1 MAFSQ
6 STFYSPSSN
15 NAWTMNFDS
24 DSFDRDDALDSLIE
38 DALFDRDD
46 VSGDMDDPAAI
57 LAAIESAL

>member
-1 MAFSQ
+1 
-6 STFYSPSSN
+6 
-15 NAWTMNFDS
+15 MNFDS